1 MNVTSYT
8 QSRTYPK
15 LEAGRHTAYI
25 AGLVDVGLQ
34 AAFDSSRPPV
44 QSVAVVFKLGN
55 GVELVKKFSIS
66 FHPMSS
72 LSGLFQSA
80 IGVTLDSAQAWD
92 IAENFWKGCP
102 TLLGAQVA
110 VELGLSNGGI
120 KLLQV
125 SPVEPFDDVLEVP
138 EIGSDV
144 VVSNLDERLIAPDA
158 KAWVMGL
165 NQEVRRFISLR
176 IRPRMGA

>member
-1 MNVTSYT
+1 MNFTSNT
-8 QSRTYPK
+8 QSRTPLK
-15 LEAGRHTAYI
+15 PEAGRHTAYI

-34 AAFDSSRPPV
+34 AAFDLSRPPV
-44 QSVAVVFKLGN
+44 QNVAVVFKLGD
-55 GVELVKKFSIS
+55 GAELVKKFSIS

-80 IGVTLDSAQAWD
+80 IGVTPGSAQAWD

-138 EIGSDV
+138 EIGSDA
-144 VVSNLDERLIAPDA
+144 VVSNLDERLVATDA
-158 KAWVMGL
+158 KQWVMGL